1 MGRFRAKCENCKG
14 AKQLSETLRS
24 YRLPDDSTLNIFRT
38 FAWCSQ
44 CIEVVWAERIPDL
57 SELSQPQQIEWR
69 KRRESPGKCL
79 SCGSTDLIFSKHGQ
93 TNSGN
98 EKYEIDC
105 PRCDGVIRI
114 LREPVLTLDR
124 TWILYTP
131 EGDLIQDYE
140 MSPWKGAVPK
150 SKKP

>member
-1 MGRFRAKCENCKG
+1 MGRFKAKCENCKG
-14 AKQLSETLRS
+14 GKQLSETLCS
-24 YRLPDDSTLNIFRT
+24 YRLADGSTLNILKT

-44 CIEVVWAERIPDL
+44 CMEVVWAERIPDP
-57 SELSQPQQIEWR
+57 SELSDTQQSEWR
-69 KRRESPGKCL
+69 KSRESPSKCL
-79 SCGSTDLIFSKHGQ
+79 SCGSTDLIFSRRGQ

-105 PRCDGVIRI
+105 PRCDGLIWV
-114 LREPVLTLDR
+114 LREPVLSLDR
-124 TWILYTP
+124 SWILYTP

-140 MSPWKGAVPK
+140 MSPSKGAFPK